1 MPEPMFKWHGTYIT
15 VPELVRRLGTVELT
29 FCKNNQSI
37 QVRDKC
43 GKFCGCLKYDW
54 GGGNAAQTVSK

>member
-1 MPEPMFKWHGTYIT
+1 MPEPMFKWDGTYIT
-15 VPELVRRLGTVELT
+15 VPELVRRLGKVQLT
-29 FCKNNQSI
+29 FCENNDSI

-54 GGGNAAQTVSK
+54 GYDNAAQAVSK

>member
-1 MPEPMFKWHGTYIT
+1 MPEPMFKWYGRYIT

-37 QVRDKC
+37 QVRDKY

-54 GGGNAAQTVSK
+54 GDGNAAQAVSK

>member
-54 GGGNAAQTVSK
+54 GDGNAAQTVSK

>member
-1 MPEPMFKWHGTYIT
+1 MPEPMFKWDGRYIT

-37 QVRDKC
+37 QVRDKY
-43 GKFCGCLKYDW
+43 GKFCGCLKYYW
-54 GGGNAAQTVSK
+54 GDGNAAQTVSK